1 MLFVTH
7 KKCLLRVLQKKI
19 SKTLNTF
26 EKKDILPIL
35 RHIYHIHK
43 NTRAARRVN
52 EKREMSSVS
61 GACSD
66 HSACADSNKYCASA
80 TDGSG
85 RCRPCEECA
94 TFADGITGKCPA
106 ICNSSSDVPD
116 ADSSSYT
123 SEEFF
128 NAYTYWNRVKDEG
141 FEVSNKGCESSA
153 IAATT
158 STSGS
163 LKGRTGKCVPSFT
176 KKDEDKWCSMETLTQ
191 THPFRSCI
199 ASEANDYCGV
209 GASSVCISDSYF
221 DCCPIEEG
229 PIAGVAITVILV
241 LIALQYFLCK
251 ACHRRKL
258 IAGADTWE
266 NPKLKRDATMVIE
279 KHPKLTEKVLSK
291 KESRKDSAPASEK
304 A

>member
-1 MLFVTH
+1 MTICAHISYTH
-7 KKCLLRVLQKKI
+7 A
-19 SKTLNTF
+19 
-26 EKKDILPIL
+26 
-35 RHIYHIHK
+35 
-43 NTRAARRVN
+43 RARVN
-52 EKREMSSVS
+52 ETKKKREMSSVS

-94 TFADGITGKCPA
+94 TFADGITGNCPA

-128 NAYTYWNRVKDEG
+128 NAYTYWNIVKDEG

-163 LKGRTGKCVPSFT
+163 LKGRTGKCIPSFT
-176 KKDEDKWCSMETLTQ
+176 KKDEDKWCSVETLTQ

-241 LIALQYFLCK
+241 FIALQYFLCK
-251 ACHRRKL
+251 VCHRRKL

-266 NPKLKRDATMVIE
+266 NPKLKRDATMVME
-279 KHPKLTEKVLSK
+279 KHPKLMEKVLSK
-291 KESRKDSAPASEK
+291 KESRKDSAPASESV
-304 A
+304 

>member
-1 MLFVTH
+1 
-7 KKCLLRVLQKKI
+7 
-19 SKTLNTF
+19 
-26 EKKDILPIL
+26 
-35 RHIYHIHK
+35 
-43 NTRAARRVN
+43 
-52 EKREMSSVS
+52 MSSSSSIS

-66 HSACADSNKYCASA
+66 HSACADSNKYCAAVS
-80 TDGSG
+80 DGSG

-94 TFADGITGKCPA
+94 MFADGVTGSCPA
-106 ICNSSSDVPD
+106 ICTGDLPTTE
-116 ADSSSYT
+116 ADSSSSSYT
-123 SEEFF
+123 AEEFF

-141 FEVSNKGCESSA
+141 FEEGVVSNNGCESSA

-266 NPKLKRDATMVIE
+266 NPKLKRDATMVME

-291 KESRKDSAPASEK
+291 KESRKESSAAAAPASDR